1 MHLYD
6 TAAGLERVLAAP
18 EADISELRWSPD
30 GTSIAAVRSSGGRH
44 DLVTVDIATGEID
57 LRAGGGAYGAPCW
70 AFDGS
75 LVVTYEDHATPP
87 ELRRVAPD
95 GTSDV
100 LLAPAPAA
108 VTGAPHVTP
117 EEVWFRSS
125 DGFDVQALLFRPTVA
140 NEARPVPAVVYS
152 HGGPTS
158 CFGDE
163 WDGHAQYFVDKGYA
177 WLGLNFRGSTGR
189 GKTVERMN
197 FDDWGGGDM
206 RDCLT
211 AADFLTSLPWVDGGR
226 LAVLG
231 ASYGSYMALCSV
243 VEDAGERFRAAVCKY
258 GDCDLLTSWSQG
270 DRVGVL
276 YCGENMLGH
285 PSQNREAWLR
295 GSPIARIDRVVA
307 PLLIATGERDERVHP
322 RQSAELVDALRRLGK
337 TFEYVTYPTEGH
349 GFLRAGPQ
357 IDFYRRVE
365 RFLDWYLL

>member
-1 MHLYD
+1 MTSSRASRSSTSPIPGFSHSCVPLRGSSGQGDEEEAVVSPDGRTVAFSFRHRDDLNRSDIRVVDVASGAALGLTGAAATRDTEPQWSPDGGTIAFSAQRGEWYAVHLYD

-75 LVVTYEDHATPP
+75 LVATYEDHATPP

-140 NEARPVPAVVYS
+140 NEARPVPAVVYP

-177 WLGLNFRGSTGR
+177 WLGAQLPRLDRTREDGR
-189 GKTVERMN
+189 T
-197 FDDWGGGDM
+197 
-206 RDCLT
+206 
-211 AADFLTSLPWVDGGR
+211 
-226 LAVLG
+226 
-231 ASYGSYMALCSV
+231 
-243 VEDAGERFRAAVCKY
+243 
-258 GDCDLLTSWSQG
+258 
-270 DRVGVL
+270 
-276 YCGENMLGH
+276 
-285 PSQNREAWLR
+285 
-295 GSPIARIDRVVA
+295 
-307 PLLIATGERDERVHP
+307 DE
-322 RQSAELVDALRRLGK
+322 LRRLG
-337 TFEYVTYPTEGH
+337 
-349 GFLRAGPQ
+349 
-357 IDFYRRVE
+357 RR
-365 RFLDWYLL
+365 RHARLPRGG